1 MKGKNMDKENQ
12 GIMNEYE
19 EVTFI
24 NDDGGEEKFLHIMT
38 FNYENE
44 KYAALV
50 PAAQIDEEEQEVLFV
65 SIIHDGEGD
74 AYIPVDN
81 EVLLEELFT
90 EFEELLDEAEE
101 EE

>member
-1 MKGKNMDKENQ
+1 MADEMNE

-24 NDDGGEEKFLHIMT
+24 NDEGGEETFLHILT
-38 FNYENE
+38 FNYEGG

-50 PAAQIDEEEQEVLFV
+50 PPEQVDEDEPEVLFV
-65 SIIHDGEGD
+65 KITRDSEGD

-81 EVLLEELFT
+81 EVLLEELFE
-90 EFEELLDEAEE
+90 EFASLLDEQDDEE
-101 EE
+101 D